1 MHYVAEA
8 AYLEAGADGENDVA
22 IVVDVE
28 AFLHI
33 AALAFIDGDAAAEG
47 HNELFLYFIA
57 LAGDDGDAGIFFEA
71 LNYIANG
78 AGCYKVGE
86 HGVECCGEAEL
97 EGGNEEDDDV
107 ETENDLGY
115 GEAAALEG
123 VEGEDLDAIYGAAAA
138 HGKANAD
145 AEEEAAE
152 DGDKELIGSDDGVGD
167 DGEADAEADD
177 ACQHFEGKGAIDMK
191 AAGNDKG
198 NIEQED
204 DEGDIEVIELVNE
217 EGYPHDAAIEKVVGY
232 EEAFEC
238 KCADEGAQ

>member
-8 AYLEAGADGENDVA
+8 AHFEAGADGENDVA
-22 IVVDVE
+22 IVVDIETV
-28 AFLHI
+28 FHV
-33 AALAFIDGDAAAEG
+33 AALAFIYGDAATEG

-57 LAGDDGDAGIFFEA
+57 LAGDDGDAGVFFEA
-71 LNYIANG
+71 FYYVANG
-78 AGCYKVGE
+78 AGGYKVGE
-86 HGVECCGEAEL
+86 HGVEGCGEAEL
-97 EGGNEEDDDV
+97 EGGDEEDDDV

-152 DGDKELIGSDDGVGD
+152 DGDEELIGSDDGVGD

-191 AAGNDKG
+191 AAG
-198 NIEQED
+198 D
-204 DEGDIEVIELVNE
+204 DEGDI
-217 EGYPHDAAIEKVVGY
+217 
-232 EEAFEC
+232 
-238 KCADEGAQ
+238 Q